1 VLRLMFAVAVVA
13 CVLWILMFRN
23 QSAIASDSPGD
34 SKHELKHGG
43 RTRTYEVHLPP
54 QYDLKTPLPIVINMH
69 GGGGNAAAHRKQTKM
84 DAAADRYGFI
94 VIYPEGTAGLG
105 HFYTWNA
112 GLCCGYSVKW
122 KIDDVG
128 FISKVLDEVEK
139 NYTVDNRRVYATGM
153 SNGAMMAYRLACE
166 LPNRITAVCG
176 IATTLG
182 VDGPAPT
189 RPIPLLQIHGLKDQ
203 NAPFNGGVGSNAI
216 SKVTHKS
223 VRDVIALWCDVNHC
237 EKKPV
242 ETKETDDYIFERYA
256 PAPSVEGAP
265 IELYMLREGGHTWP
279 GGVDVTPLLGTGKL
293 VSTFDADSVM
303 WNFFKRFQLD
313 PVSQNTPSK

>member
-1 VLRLMFAVAVVA
+1 M
-13 CVLWILMFRN
+13 
-23 QSAIASDSPGD
+23 
-34 SKHELKHGG
+34 GG
-43 RTRTYEVHLPP
+43 TRTYEVHLPP
-54 QYDLKTPLPIVINMH
+54 QYDSKTPLPVVINMH
-69 GGGGNAAAHRKQTKM
+69 GGGGNAAANRKQTKM
-84 DAAADRYGFI
+84 DAASDRYGFI

-128 FISKVLDEVEK
+128 FISNVLDEVEK
-139 NYTVDNRRVYATGM
+139 NYAVDNRRVYATGM

-166 LPNRITAVCG
+166 LPNRITAICG
-176 IATTLG
+176 VATTLG

-189 RPIPLLQIHGLKDQ
+189 RPIPLLQIHGLKDE
-203 NAPFNGGVGSNAI
+203 NAPFSGGVGSNAI

-223 VRDVIALWCDVNHC
+223 VRDVIAWWCDVNHC

-256 PAPSVEGAP
+256 PPRCRRRTNRALYAPRRGAH
-265 IELYMLREGGHTWP
+265 MAGWRRCNATAGDREIDLN
-279 GGVDVTPLLGTGKL
+279 V
-293 VSTFDADSVM
+293 
-303 WNFFKRFQLD
+303 RC
-313 PVSQNTPSK
+313 